1 MAFQNLRT
9 GSTIYAFTK
18 SNSPQFEVGQVVAD
32 PELRAKYPNP
42 NAAPTPGQVYNAPP
56 FLPQPQEQVVK
67 LSIRFGEKIQP
78 IDGLS
83 PTADIQDCGNGL
95 FISCSREA
103 INAEIAAY
111 KQLSDNAIAPKILEM
126 HKHISERCADILTKL
141 NPEVAE
147 RQRLEAENKKLR
159 EELQVLRGETSEM
172 KGMLSTLLE
181 QLGSSP
187 VKK

>member
-9 GSTIYAFTK
+9 GSTVYAFTK
-18 SNSPQFEVGQVVAD
+18 SNSPQFEVGQVVSD
-32 PELRAKYPNP
+32 PELRAKYPNT
-42 NAAPTPGQVYNAPP
+42 APAPGQVYNAPP
-56 FLPQPQEQVVK
+56 FLPPPQEQVVK

-103 INAEIAAY
+103 INAEVVAY
-111 KQLSDNAIAPKILEM
+111 KQMSDNAIAPKVIEM
-126 HKHISERCADILTKL
+126 HQHISQRCADILIKL

-159 EELQVLRGETSEM
+159 DELKVLRGETSEM
-172 KGMLSTLLE
+172 KGMLSSLLE
-181 QLGSSP
+181 QLGSP

>member
-9 GSTIYAFTK
+9 GSTVYAFTK
-18 SNSPQFEVGQVVAD
+18 SNSPQFEVGQIVAD
-32 PELRAKYPNP
+32 PELRAKYPN
-42 NAAPTPGQVYNAPP
+42 AAPPPGQVYNAPP

-111 KQLSDNAIAPKILEM
+111 KQLSDNAIAPKIIEM

-159 EELQVLRGETSEM
+159 EELKILSSETAEM
-172 KGMLSTLLE
+172 KSMLGTLLE

>member
-9 GSTIYAFTK
+9 GSTVYAFTK
-18 SNSPQFEVGQVVAD
+18 SNSPQLEVGQVVSD
-32 PELRAKYPNP
+32 PELRTKYPNT
-42 NAAPTPGQVYNAPP
+42 APAPGQVYNAPP
-56 FLPQPQEQVVK
+56 FLPPPQEQVVK
-67 LSIRFGEKIQP
+67 LPIRFGEKIQP

-103 INAEIAAY
+103 INAEVVAY
-111 KQLSDNAIAPKILEM
+111 KQMSDNAIAPKVIEM
-126 HKHISERCADILTKL
+126 HQHISQRCADILIKL

-159 EELQVLRGETSEM
+159 DELKVLRGETSEM
-172 KGMLSTLLE
+172 KGMLSSLLE
-181 QLGSSP
+181 QLGSP

>member
-9 GSTIYAFTK
+9 GSTVYAFTK
-18 SNSPQFEVGQVVAD
+18 SNSPQFEVGQVVSD
-32 PELRAKYPNP
+32 PELRAKYSNT
-42 NAAPTPGQVYNAPP
+42 APAPGQVYNAPP
-56 FLPQPQEQVVK
+56 FLPPPQEQVVK

-103 INAEIAAY
+103 INAEVVAY
-111 KQLSDNAIAPKILEM
+111 KQMSDNAIAPKVIEM
-126 HKHISERCADILTKL
+126 HQHISQRCADILIKL

-159 EELQVLRGETSEM
+159 DELKVLRGETSEM
-172 KGMLSTLLE
+172 KGMLSSLLE
-181 QLGSSP
+181 QLGSP

>member
-9 GSTIYAFTK
+9 GSTVYAFTK
-18 SNSPQFEVGQVVAD
+18 SNSPQFEVGQVVSD
-32 PELRAKYPNP
+32 PELRAKYPNT
-42 NAAPTPGQVYNAPP
+42 APAPGQVYNAPP
-56 FLPQPQEQVVK
+56 FLPPPQEQVVK

-103 INAEIAAY
+103 INAEVVAY
-111 KQLSDNAIAPKILEM
+111 KQMSDNAIAPKVIEM
-126 HKHISERCADILTKL
+126 HQHISQRCADILIKL

-159 EELQVLRGETSEM
+159 EELKVLRGETSEM
-172 KGMLSTLLE
+172 KGMLSSLLE
-181 QLGSSP
+181 QLGSP
-187 VKK
+187 AKK

>member
-9 GSTIYAFTK
+9 GSTVYAFTK
-18 SNSPQFEVGQVVAD
+18 SNSPQLEVGQVVSD
-32 PELRAKYPNP
+32 PELRAKYPNT
-42 NAAPTPGQVYNAPP
+42 APAPGQVYNAPP
-56 FLPQPQEQVVK
+56 FLPPPQEQVVK

-103 INAEIAAY
+103 INAEVVAY
-111 KQLSDNAIAPKILEM
+111 KQMSDNAIAPKVIEM
-126 HKHISERCADILTKL
+126 HQHISQRCAEILTKL

-159 EELQVLRGETSEM
+159 EELKVLRGETSEM
-172 KGMLSTLLE
+172 KGMLSSLLE
-181 QLGSSP
+181 QLGSP

>member
-9 GSTIYAFTK
+9 GSTVYAFTK

-42 NAAPTPGQVYNAPP
+42 APGPGQVYNTPS
-56 FLPQPQEQVVK
+56 FLPRPQEQVAK
-67 LSIRFGEKIQP
+67 LSIRFGEKIQT

-95 FISCSREA
+95 ILSCSREA
-103 INAEIAAY
+103 INAEIVAY
-111 KQLSDNAIAPKILEM
+111 KQMSDNAIAPNVIET
-126 HKHISERCADILTKL
+126 HRFISERCADILTKL

-147 RQRLEAENKKLR
+147 RQRLEEENKKLR
-159 EELQVLRGETSEM
+159 DELKVLRGETSEM
-172 KGMLSTLLE
+172 KGMLSSLLE
-181 QLGSSP
+181 QLGSP

>member
-9 GSTIYAFTK
+9 GSTVYAFTK
-18 SNSPQFEVGQVVAD
+18 SNSPQFEVGQVVSD
-32 PELRAKYPNP
+32 PELRAKYPNT
-42 NAAPTPGQVYNAPP
+42 APAPGQVYNAPP
-56 FLPQPQEQVVK
+56 FLPPPQEQVVK

-103 INAEIAAY
+103 INAEVVAY
-111 KQLSDNAIAPKILEM
+111 KQMSDNAIAPKVIEM
-126 HKHISERCADILTKL
+126 HQHISQRCADILIKL

-159 EELQVLRGETSEM
+159 EELKVLRGETSEM
-172 KGMLSTLLE
+172 KGMLSSLLE
-181 QLGSSP
+181 QLGSP